1 MTKLRAKIAT
11 SFIFTNIILVVSLN
25 LIVHVSGLVG
35 GPSNKDIS
43 IVGLAI
49 GDAGQSLPA
58 AYLKSFRRW
67 RLNLP
72 DPLSTDS
79 PTATLIPGTDF
90 YGRSAHDSYVN
101 PTTTTEL
108 WWPSDLSS
116 LQVRPALDIVL
127 RSGVPTYVL
136 AGLNVR
142 VPPEASSDHT
152 EWWNYG
158 LHSQPLAR
166 QWMAF
171 SWSGESSFRLECF
184 VGHRLLDE
192 KDSDCDNSTD
202 QKEWEWTNFFPKG
215 SENLK
220 QQQQL
225 MQKALGALG
234 SFISSTGQDLSF
246 AEGFHI
252 VSCPLTDSWVDL
264 KNPSLNLNN
273 NEINSD
279 TRTCYKIA
287 CVATAEPDAEEILYM
302 DDSLMP
308 LAPASVLLV
317 EVTPSESGSLSP
329 YLPHAYKSLYLQ
341 QKLS

>member
-1 MTKLRAKIAT
+1 MNKWRRFAT
-11 SFIFTNIILVVSLN
+11 SFILTSTILSLYF
-25 LIVHVSGLVG
+25 LVHVNGLVG
-35 GPSNKDIS
+35 GFPNKDIA
-43 IVGLAI
+43 IVGLEI
-49 GDAGQSLPA
+49 GDAGQSLPK

-67 RLNLP
+67 KLDLP

-79 PTATLIPGTDF
+79 PKATLIPGTDF
-90 YGRSAHDSYVN
+90 YGQSEHNSYVN

-116 LQVRPALDIVL
+116 LQVRPALDVVL

-142 VPPEASSDHT
+142 VPPEASSNHV

-192 KDSDCDNSTD
+192 ESDCDITASKN
-202 QKEWEWTNFFPKG
+202 EWEWTNLFPT
-215 SENLK
+215 STEHLK

-225 MQKALGALG
+225 MQKALGDLG
-234 SFISSTGQDLSF
+234 SFISSTGQDSSF
-246 AEGFHI
+246 AQGFHI
-252 VSCPLTDSWVDL
+252 VSCPLTDSWINL
-264 KNPSLNLNN
+264 ENPSVSQNN
-273 NEINSD
+273 GGA
-279 TRTCYKIA
+279 RKCYKVA
-287 CVATAEPDAEEILYM
+287 CVATSEPDAEEILYM
-302 DDSLMP
+302 EDNLIP
-308 LAPASVLLV
+308 LVPASVLLV
-317 EVTPSESGSLSP
+317 DVSPSASGSLSP
-329 YLPHAYKSLYLQ
+329 YLPNAYKSLYLQ
-341 QKLS
+341 Q